1 MEWLYLALAG
11 VMEITWSVAMKSSN
25 GFTKLIPSI
34 ITVVGLI
41 ASMGLLA
48 LALRKLPLSVAYAV
62 WTGIGIV
69 RSTLVGILFF
79 HEPVNVVKI
88 ICIVLIAG
96 GIVGLKFA

>member
-11 VMEITWSVAMKSSN
+11 VMEITRSVAMKSSN

-69 RSTLVGILFF
+69 GSTLVGILFF

-96 GIVGLKFA
+96 GIVGLKYA

>member
-1 MEWLYLALAG
+1 
-11 VMEITWSVAMKSSN
+11 MKSSN

-69 RSTLVGILFF
+69 GSTLVGILFF

-96 GIVGLKFA
+96 GIVGLKYA

>member
-1 MEWLYLALAG
+1 
-11 VMEITWSVAMKSSN
+11 MKSSN

-69 RSTLVGILFF
+69 GSTLVGILFF